1 MSEEVKKSKW
11 EKGDWCFFQFRLAQV
26 DSVTDTGTVTRILD
40 GNVSCGGSRLN
51 DRMFPLTLAN
61 KTISDYH
68 AYHYDYLQRKYQQL
82 NFPDIHR
89 WFIRNWVNTMA
100 FPSGAK
106 HVEMKNKEL
115 RQFVEDIEEHMKKYP
130 TLEVD
135 GVRII
140 R

>member
-26 DSVTDTGTVTRILD
+26 DSVADSGDVTRILD
-40 GNVSCGGSRLN
+40 GHVSCGGSRLN
-51 DRMFPLTLAN
+51 DRMFPLTLEN
-61 KTISDYH
+61 TTLSDY
-68 AYHYDYLQRKYQQL
+68 YVGHYDHLHRTYRQL

-89 WFIRNWVNTMA
+89 WFVQHWISAMA
-100 FPSGAK
+100 FSFNFK
-106 HVEMKNKEL
+106 HVNKKRGEL
-115 RQFVEDIEEHMKKYP
+115 RQFVEDIEKHMKKYP